1 MADKVN
7 ITLQNLY
14 IFPIYVIHIHRYIQ
28 IYIHRIC
35 SSSLHYGPCLL
46 NITIIVG
53 ENPHILASK
62 EERMPVKK
70 KKKVYREIN
79 AKEV

>member
-1 MADKVN
+1 M
-7 ITLQNLY
+7 LY
-14 IFPIYVIHIHRYIQ
+14 IYIDTYKY
-28 IYIHRIC
+28 IYIGFC

-46 NITIIVG
+46 NITIIVS

-62 EERMPVKK
+62 EERMPVKER
-70 KKKVYREIN
+70 KVYREVN